1 MTEKISDKIWNIF
14 DGYIEKYRKGVEK
27 YGFYW
32 KVGMFYHGSTKIK
45 NEGKS
50 RTYRLV
56 KSKLA

>member
-14 DGYIEKYRKGVEK
+14 DGYIEKY
-27 YGFYW
+27 GFYW
-32 KVGMFYHGSTKIK
+32 KVGMFYRGSTKIK
-45 NEGKS
+45 NGGKS

>member
-14 DGYIEKYRKGVEK
+14 DGYIEKYRTGGEK

-32 KVGMFYHGSTKIK
+32 KGGRLYHGSTTRKH
-45 NEGKS
+45 EGKS